1 MVSNSRR
8 CCLLICSLV
17 FCSVVSGQN
26 IKGHYVAKNQEDG
39 TIYHTMPV
47 TLLENSE
54 VGDLAYDLTYKQ
66 HSGVVQLNFTYK
78 MKQPFSADSVRF
90 VSGATTFSG
99 PVQKMYA
106 EPAKEE
112 WKHRY
117 SLMVDVAPFYTFYDE
132 KALPEV
138 TLWSGKKAYVY
149 KAKKSAWKGYAPIGY
164 KIFEMIRFNE
174 TK

>member
-1 MVSNSRR
+1 MVSNFRR
-8 CCLLICSLV
+8 YSLLICFLI
-17 FCSVVSGQN
+17 FCSAVSGQN

-47 TLLENSE
+47 TLFENSE
-54 VGDLAYDLTYKQ
+54 VGDLTYDLTCKQ
-66 HSGVVQLNFTYK
+66 QSGVVQLNFTYK

-90 VSGATTFSG
+90 VSGATVFSG

-106 EPAKEE
+106 EPDKKE

-117 SLMVDVAPFYTFYDE
+117 SLSVNVKPFYTFYDE
-132 KALPEV
+132 KTLPEV
-138 TLWSGKKAYVY
+138 TLWSGSKAYVY
-149 KAKKSAWKGYAPIGY
+149 KAKKSAWKGYAPVGC

-174 TK
+174 K